1 MDFDRISATYLI
13 AGGITAIRQASE
25 VAVGGHSLQHAPR
38 EHPELRHSIEKLA
51 RVSAGPVA
59 G

>member
-1 MDFDRISATYLI
+1 MAFDRISATYLI
-13 AGGITAIRQASE
+13 AGGVTAIRQAA
-25 VAVGGHSLQHAPR
+25 VAGLSLQDAAR